1 MDYIS
6 KFPRRRIS
14 QRSTCRYN
22 APSWTLVA
30 KSVWLGTLPESAL
43 TGPLLSPCRS
53 SDLTSQGFQMQEH
66 THTQGFMFLHRR
78 WEGSLSCFPQH
89 FPKMLEVSKRVCG
102 ARTGQE
108 EQERVPESCPDTHSS
123 AFHQNNCA
131 AYGFGEDLVFFL
143 NGTNALFAFS
153 HKTHGS
159 PFQLHLCP
167 CPSREAHHKF
177 PDNPE
182 TFPQSPL
189 RATSA

>member
-108 EQERVPESCPDTHSS
+108 EQEFPR
-123 AFHQNNCA
+123 A
-131 AYGFGEDLVFFL
+131 AQTPTPLLSTRTTVLPMGLGK
-143 NGTNALFAFS
+143 TWCFS
-153 HKTHGS
+153 
-159 PFQLHLCP
+159 
-167 CPSREAHHKF
+167 
-177 PDNPE
+177 
-182 TFPQSPL
+182 
-189 RATSA
+189 